1 MCRFA
6 RVSYITLVG
15 DWELESKLHYS
26 RQGAWE
32 VESKLYHSRRG
43 RERGKEKEKSFQNS
57 SLC

>member
-6 RVSYITLVG
+6 RASCIALVQG
-15 DWELESKLHYS
+15 MGRREQVVLLSS
-26 RQGAWE
+26 RGWAG
-32 VESKLYHSRRG
+32 ESKLYHSRRG

>member
-15 DWELESKLHYS
+15 DWEL
-26 RQGAWE
+26 
-32 VESKLYHSRRG
+32 ESKLYHSRRG